1 MNAEIPVF
9 CIISSIG
16 IRSIIIST
24 LACGVF
30 LVIVVV
36 DLVANLSKA
45 LIFFSCCNVFIVFPQ
60 VIHAYNSLGL
70 TTPVYAHFES
80 LGLGACIPLRLLFSI
95 TINFL
100 QAVVFLRCDLSMIVW
115 SQG

>member
-1 MNAEIPVF
+1 MPVF

-16 IRSIIIST
+16 SKSIIIST

-45 LIFFSCCNVFIVFPQ
+45 FSFFSCCTVFIEFPQ
-60 VIHAYNSLGL
+60 AMQAYNSLGL
-70 TTPVYAHFES
+70 TTPV
-80 LGLGACIPLRLLFSI
+80 
-95 TINFL
+95 
-100 QAVVFLRCDLSMIVW
+100 
-115 SQG
+115 